1 MADALDILV
10 TGGTGYI
17 GGHLIP
23 ALLARGHRVRVLA
36 RAKSADRV
44 PAGAAAVIGDA
55 LDAKSIESALR
66 PGDTVIH
73 LVGTPHPTPSKAD
86 QFEKIDLV
94 SIRATVAA
102 AKKIGI
108 AHLIYVSVAQPAPV
122 MQAYLWVRT
131 LGETMIRESGLTATI
146 VRPWYVLGPGR
157 RWPILIKPLY
167 RLAEMVPFTRA
178 TAERLGLITI
188 EQMITGLVSAVGNP
202 PVPGQRRIV
211 DVPAI
216 RRARMQP

>member
-1 MADALDILV
+1 MQNGLEILV

-17 GGHLIP
+17 GAQLIP
-23 ALLARGHRVRVLA
+23 VLLSRGHRVRVLA
-36 RAKSADRV
+36 RPASVARV
-44 PAGAAAVIGDA
+44 AAGATAVIGDA
-55 LDAKSIESALR
+55 LEAKSVESALR
-66 PGDTVIH
+66 SGDTVIH

-94 SIRATVAA
+94 SIRAAVIA
-102 AKKIGI
+102 AKNIGA
-108 AHLIYVSVAQPAPV
+108 AHLIYVSVAQPAPI

-146 VRPWYVLGPGR
+146 LRPWYVLGPGR
-157 RWPILIKPLY
+157 QWPALIKPLY
-167 RLAEMVPFTRA
+167 QFAEMIPVLRP

-188 EQMITGLVSAVGNP
+188 EQMITALISAVENP

-211 DVPAI
+211 DVPAM
-216 RRARMQP
+216 RRARFLP